1 MCSSDLRLSVGR
13 ILKSVSSFA
22 ATIISGHELD
32 ELESIA
38 NKFLVLKGGR
48 LEIAN
53 TADDVRNLFA
63 GKAREEDGA

>member
-1 MCSSDLRLSVGR
+1 MRLSVGR

-38 NKFLVLKGGR
+38 TKFLVLKGGH
-48 LEIAN
+48 LLIAN